1 MRIFFLAVHEKD
13 LKKVKITKTAD
24 GFWKAFPKWPR
35 NLIEGMEL
43 RICFATSLL
52 SWTLLRLG

>member
-1 MRIFFLAVHEKD
+1 MRIFFLSRTRKRF
-13 LKKVKITKTAD
+13 KKVKITKTAD